1 MSAHS
6 EKLLEV
12 EMELREL
19 RPLRAMRDE
28 VEALRGSVES
38 MRTVVSSLDSGR
50 VGSSSGSH
58 TLGKNASIYIP
69 QFFITIYCTTLMIS
83 VNTFRHCHQAP

>member
-1 MSAHS
+1 MLMSTHS

-19 RPLRAMRDE
+19 RPLRAMREE
-28 VEALRGSVES
+28 VEALRGSVEN
-38 MRTVVSSLDSGR
+38 MRSIVSSLDSGR

-58 TLGKNASIYIP
+58 TLGKKMSYFIYNSIIIHY
-69 QFFITIYCTTLMIS
+69 TK
-83 VNTFRHCHQAP
+83 

>member
-1 MSAHS
+1 MLMSAHS

-19 RPLRAMRDE
+19 RPLRAMREE

-38 MRTVVSSLDSGR
+38 MRSVVSSLDSGR
-50 VGSSSGSH
+50 VGSASGSH
-58 TLGKNASIYIP
+58 TLGKKMLYMPKFLSLYIVKHP
-69 QFFITIYCTTLMIS
+69 
-83 VNTFRHCHQAP
+83 

>member
-1 MSAHS
+1 MLMSTHS

-19 RPLRAMRDE
+19 RPLRALREE

-38 MRTVVSSLDSGR
+38 MRTMVSSLDSGR
-50 VGSSSGSH
+50 VGSSSGPA
-58 TLGKNASIYIP
+58 LGQPI
-69 QFFITIYCTTLMIS
+69 FINLLFCTNSCWI
-83 VNTFRHCHQAP
+83 VKQ